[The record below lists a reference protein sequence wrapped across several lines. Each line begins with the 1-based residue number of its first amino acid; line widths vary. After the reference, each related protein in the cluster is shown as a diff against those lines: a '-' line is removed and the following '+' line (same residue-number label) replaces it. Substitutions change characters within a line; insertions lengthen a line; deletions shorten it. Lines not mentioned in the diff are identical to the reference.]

1 LMTMGVTA
9 GLASGLTLL
18 TVFLTMGLSPVNMA
32 LVMML
37 LVGAGGVAL
46 VSNALRLPRWDRARE
61 GHMEYIAGRV
71 RALVEAPPQSEAAET

>member
-1 LMTMGVTA
+1 MTMGVTA

-37 LVGAGGVAL
+37 LVAGGVAL